1 MGKAIACSWV
11 DRCQRSH
18 SLQQLRSNF
27 AATSQHFPRTETID
41 NNPYINNNLNPL
53 TMKLIKHTI
62 PIMIIAIC
70 VTLSLIIIL
79 PDSLLVIIGC
89 WQIGRW
95 IGHLAEMLIE
105 QLDSNE

>member
-1 MGKAIACSWV
+1 M
-11 DRCQRSH
+11 
-18 SLQQLRSNF
+18 N
-27 AATSQHFPRTETID
+27 
-41 NNPYINNNLNPL
+41 
-53 TMKLIKHTI
+53 LIKHTI